1 MIPAAE
7 DTKADVVSGF
17 EDLMTM
23 SRKASGTPHP
33 AVLSM
38 SSSSNTKF
46 PDLKKEG
53 DSDWV
58 LHAKIG
64 DTPVAVIVVGK
75 AE

>member
-7 DTKADVVSGF
+7 DPSADIVAGF
-17 EDLMTM
+17 DDLMKM
-23 SRKASGTPHP
+23 SRSASGTPHP

-38 SSSSNTKF
+38 SSSANTKF

-64 DTPVAVIVVGK
+64 ETPVAVIVVGK